1 MQRYLKQRVVCE
13 IAFEICYELYDKGTH
28 REGTCIVCEAIQ
40 WFPIH
45 IDSTCELSP
54 KPSHSDRS
62 VSSYGTYMGWDDDHE
77 DQIARI
83 IKASIALHAM
93 VELCRN

>member
-1 MQRYLKQRVVCE
+1 MCE

-28 REGTCIVCEAIQ
+28 REDTCTVCEAIQ
-40 WFPIH
+40 WFAIH
-45 IDSTCELSP
+45 IDYASELSP
-54 KPSHSDRS
+54 KLSHSGRS
-62 VSSYGTYMGWDDDHE
+62 VSSCGTYMGWDDDDE
-77 DQIARI
+77 DQIARF

>member
-28 REGTCIVCEAIQ
+28 REGTCMYIQ

-45 IDSTCELSP
+45 IDSACKLSP

-62 VSSYGTYMGWDDDHE
+62 VSSCGTYMGWVNDDE
-77 DQIARI
+77 DQIARF
-83 IKASIALHAM
+83 IKASIALHVM
-93 VELCRN
+93 IELCVEID